1 MDRSSWLAERRAAV
15 EAGYTVD
22 GPTYDDGYD
31 PRTPTHVGF
40 VEALVERTA
49 PGGWV
54 LDAACG
60 TAPYAGIVLDAGR
73 RYRGI
78 DQSSGM
84 LGRARE
90 KWPDERFEQIGLQ
103 ELAIEGE
110 CDAAMCIDAM
120 EHVPPEEWP
129 LVLANLFRALRP
141 GGSLYLTVEE
151 IDRADVDD
159 RSADARADGL
169 PVLEGEVI
177 VRSTGGYHFYPD
189 RERVERWLTDAGF
202 AILDQADEALD
213 GYGYHHLL
221 VRR

>member
-1 MDRSSWLAERRAAV
+1 MDRSSWLAERHAAV

-54 LDAACG
+54 LDAGCG

-90 KWPDERFEQIGLQ
+90 KWPEERFDRIGLQ
-103 ELAIEGE
+103 ELAIGGE
-110 CDAAMCIDAM
+110 CAAAMCIDAM

-129 LVLANLFRALRP
+129 LVLANLSRALRP
-141 GGSLYLTVEE
+141 GGALYLTVEE
-151 IDRADVDD
+151 LDRADVDERNAGA
-159 RSADARADGL
+159 RSDGL
-169 PVLEGEVI
+169 PVVEGEVI

-189 RERVERWLTDAGF
+189 RIRVERWLTDAGF